1 MSMKWLQ
8 GLALAALAG
17 LACAQD
23 NSTNSTLPVNFGMV
37 LFPSFQ
43 ALDVFGPLDA
53 LNLLS
58 MQYPLNLYLISST
71 TLDPVSTKARSAG
84 MNTHNSNFSEAI
96 APTHTIH
103 DAPVLDVLMIPG
115 GLGTRADDLDP
126 LIDYIAD
133 ASKETDYVLTIC
145 TGSWLAARAGVL
157 DGRNATSNKRSWA
170 GREGLGN
177 GTNWIA
183 HARWVEDGNVWTSSG
198 ISAGIDMTLAWIASV
213 YGNDTATDVANSMEY
228 ERQLDPSYDPFAD
241 LYNL

>member
-1 MSMKWLQ
+1 MAFKWLQ
-8 GLALAALAG
+8 GLALAALIG
-17 LACAQD
+17 LASAQD

-58 MQYPLNLYLISST
+58 MSYPINLYLISST
-71 TLDPVSTKARSAG
+71 TLDPVSTKPRSAG
-84 MNTHNSNFSEAI
+84 MNTHNSNFSQAI
-96 APTHTIH
+96 VPTHTIA
-103 DAPVLDVLMIPG
+103 DAPALDVLMVPG
-115 GLGTRADDLDP
+115 GLGTRAHDLDP
-126 LIDYIAD
+126 LIAYIAHAARD
-133 ASKETDYVLTIC
+133 AEYVLTVC

-157 DGRNATSNKRSWA
+157 DGRNATSNKRAWA

-198 ISAGIDMTLAWIASV
+198 ISAGIDMTLAWMERV
-213 YGNDTATDVANSMEY
+213 FGNETATDVANSMEY
-228 ERQLDPSYDPFAD
+228 ERHLDSTWDPYAD
-241 LYNL
+241 LYDL